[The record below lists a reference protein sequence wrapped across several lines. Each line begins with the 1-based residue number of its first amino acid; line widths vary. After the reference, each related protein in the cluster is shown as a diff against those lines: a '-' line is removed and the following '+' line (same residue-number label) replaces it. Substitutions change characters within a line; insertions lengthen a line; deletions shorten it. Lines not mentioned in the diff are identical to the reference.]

1 MAKHESALNG
11 AKFTSK
17 HDNMEYIYTNMEE
30 ADVKCEG
37 KDVLENSEVI
47 KLSAVVQ

>member
-1 MAKHESALNG
+1 M
-11 AKFTSK
+11 
-17 HDNMEYIYTNMEE
+17 HDNMARKPIVYTVYTNMEE